1 MEIFALLLWIFIGL
15 LFGLMGAG
23 GSILTLPILVYLF
36 RIDVSTATLYSLF
49 IVGTTS
55 LLGAF
60 SYMRQGL
67 FDRKAALDFG
77 LPSIVAVVVT
87 KMCIDP
93 IIPAVFFTFGGK
105 EFTKATFLMCLLSV
119 IMLTS
124 SYRIIRDRYSRVRKE
139 EPDVVAHH
147 SQKLTMNGILVG
159 VLSGLIGIGG
169 GFLIIPALILFCKL
183 PIKQAVGTSLTIIA
197 VQSLAGFLS
206 GYRAQ
211 PVNWSLIL
219 PITSVAILG
228 VILGTALS
236 KQVDAERLKI
246 GLGWFIGITAF
257 FIIAQETILKTV

>member
-119 IMLTS
+119 IMLTC
-124 SYRIIRDRYSRVRKE
+124 
-139 EPDVVAHH
+139 P
-147 SQKLTMNGILVG
+147 
-159 VLSGLIGIGG
+159 
-169 GFLIIPALILFCKL
+169 
-183 PIKQAVGTSLTIIA
+183 
-197 VQSLAGFLS
+197 
-206 GYRAQ
+206 
-211 PVNWSLIL
+211 
-219 PITSVAILG
+219 
-228 VILGTALS
+228 
-236 KQVDAERLKI
+236 
-246 GLGWFIGITAF
+246 
-257 FIIAQETILKTV
+257 